1 MTPMNFCGAVIVV
14 HRRVTLL
21 FVCVIGVVAV
31 QGGVGC
37 AAFDMLPTGPVVDE
51 ETREVVWERARSSD
65 VAYQRQAG
73 APSGGAARRQAG
85 GGTTPPAIPFLVF
98 GLHYDLDIVLA
109 STHPAWEMH
118 EIARIRTPD
127 GSIWIAKDTRAATGD
142 QMLVTELERPNHWL
156 PEIPLAR
163 RQRPINIQQRASESE
178 ELDLRIAYTNYDG
191 EPVRIRYRGRRPRTR
206 TTFRNGATM
215 GHSRRQVM
223 AVLDLPVRDFG
234 RKASIQIAGRSYRIQ
249 RAAGLVPMRL
259 ALEQTQG
266 GIPQADVT
274 QRWDPDRADR
284 FRTLHRMADGDEVKR
299 TWRVTRTPDRVIAR
313 QVSAMRMLE
322 YRFLRGRHRGTLE
335 LLEARVVPW
344 TAYRQYAGGA
354 DASSGWSADRG
365 TDTRAAFRIRF
376 RPALPD
382 LRRKFRGRSTSR
394 FVMDVGGE
402 RNHAVGEVVVRSRDD
417 GKSGAQVKLRRLA
430 PDWVASRCVESV
442 VKRGDARG
450 KSESEFGARR
460 LTTDVSPCR

>member
-1 MTPMNFCGAVIVV
+1 MDSRGGIIVV

-21 FVCVIGVVAV
+21 IAFVIGVVTV
-31 QGGVGC
+31 PGVAGC

-65 VAYQRQAG
+65 VEY
-73 APSGGAARRQAG
+73 RRQAG
-85 GGTTPPAIPFLVF
+85 VRAGEAGRHQSGGRTTPPALPFLVF

-127 GSIWIAKDTRAATGD
+127 GPIWIAKDTRAGTGD
-142 QMLVTELERPNHWL
+142 QMLVTGLERPNHWL

-163 RQRPINIQQRASESE
+163 RQRPIDVQQRASELD

-191 EPVRIRYRGRRPRTR
+191 EPVRIRYRGRRPQTR
-206 TTFRNGATM
+206 TMVRNGATM

-234 RKASIQIAGRSYRIQ
+234 RKASIQIGGHPYRIR

-266 GIPQADVT
+266 GIPKADVT
-274 QRWDPDRADR
+274 QRWDPGRADK
-284 FRTLHRMADGDEVKR
+284 FRTFHRMADGDEVKR
-299 TWRVTRTPDRVIAR
+299 TWRVTRTPDRVIVR

-335 LLEARVVPW
+335 LLEARVIPW

-354 DASSGWSADRG
+354 DSPSEWSFDRG

-382 LRRKFRGRSTSR
+382 LRREFRGRSASR

-417 GKSGAQVKLRRLA
+417 KSGAQVKLRGLA
-430 PDWVASRCVESV
+430 PDWVASRCVESI
-442 VKRGDARG
+442 VKRGGARG
-450 KSESEFGARR
+450 ESASTARR